1 MNVVGSHIR
10 KLRKQQRLSQEAL
23 AKKLNVTRQAVSQ
36 WERDNT
42 QPDIGML
49 TQIAEVL
56 GADIHEV
63 IYGKQWTSTPRLTP
77 PQRKRYWIGFIVF
90 GAIALIAG
98 VISLVLKHSWS
109 SWVMWPEWYI
119 KYYYIYWF
127 FAVPMFYMNISMGAL
142 NGCSLLWDIRIRSR
156 IIRYIAFMITIAFLL
171 VYTGILVFRSLFF
184 IKLQIFTAEYPAI
197 LLLPGIGLFLGLNGH
212 GAEQEVKDAPARE

>member
-23 AKKLNVTRQAVSQ
+23 ASKLNVTRQAVSQ

-49 TQIAEVL
+49 TQIAKVL

-63 IYGKQWTSTPRLTP
+63 IYGIKWISTPR
-77 PQRKRYWIGFIVF
+77 
-90 GAIALIAG
+90 
-98 VISLVLKHSWS
+98 WS
-109 SWVMWPEWYI
+109 SWVMWPQWYI
-119 KYYYIYWF
+119 KYYIYWF

-156 IIRYIAFMITIAFLL
+156 IIRYIISGHLTCYECGQRSQGVRKMNSF
-171 VYTGILVFRSLFF
+171 VYWYRVTSF
-184 IKLQIFTAEYPAI
+184 
-197 LLLPGIGLFLGLNGH
+197 
-212 GAEQEVKDAPARE
+212 VKRIIINLYLTVYQSHRQPPDL